1 MENKKDITTVIN
13 VQPTEARAPQAEA
26 TGLPHQ
32 IEVQASDKSSARRL
46 TKPLRAFKTAV
57 RALIGRT
64 LRLAVR
70 KGKALARRV
79 PVVKQAALWLLRRS
93 PWLMR
98 LASRFSDSSISAA
111 LVQQKPIRHFEELR
125 SVRIMQALSQ
135 LPALSSEGS
144 VTFLEVSD
152 DVR

>member
-1 MENKKDITTVIN
+1 M
-13 VQPTEARAPQAEA
+13 QLQA
-26 TGLPHQ
+26 TYN
-32 IEVQASDKSSARRL
+32 SSSWRI
-46 TKPLRAFKTAV
+46 TKPLRFAKDAL
-57 RALIGRT
+57 RPLIGRA

-98 LASRFSDSSISAA
+98 LASRFSDTSISAA